1 MYYNINRS
9 FIYVV
14 YIKRF
19 ISKTYEEIKKD
30 YQGLEIVENVE
41 YVKYQAEVGAV
52 KSSSSLY
59 ATSDNTSPLTE
70 NYNGEKNH
78 LYQIRLNLA
87 GGNNWKSAGDF
98 IEWTVNVPKEGL
110 YNLSLRYLQDLKS
123 DLSSYRTLYINGEV
137 PFKECESIEFE
148 YTKKF
153 VVKTFGD
160 DSGAWYFHLKE
171 GKNTIRLQVSLGK
184 YAEAINEIKD
194 IINRLNALYR
204 RIIVVTGTAPDIN
217 VDYQLE
223 RVIPGIV
230 ETFKK
235 EKDNL
240 VAINKIITD
249 TEGKK
254 TVETVALGKLIDQL
268 DEFAN
273 NVDDDKVTAVAGSV
287 HSIDELTDYNFV
299 MKHFYVVANATTLTE
314 DILKLD
320 EIVEMDLTIEKK
332 GDKPQ
337 ILIFH
342 THSQEGFSDTESN
355 GKSIVDVGR
364 YLTQILTDEYGYNVL
379 HITEEFDMR
388 NGKLDRGLAYTYANE
403 RVAEILQQYPEI
415 EVVIDVHRD
424 VIDESS
430 HLVTEIDGRQTAKIM
445 LFNGISYTD
454 EQGELE
460 HIVNPYRTENLA
472 MTYHMYLLG
481 EKMYPDFI
489 RCIYIEGY
497 RYCLHHRARSL
508 LIEAGAQTNSY
519 EEVCNAMIPLARILA
534 TELGEK

>member
-1 MYYNINRS
+1 MRNVHHFLKNNDVNFIKIIIILAGFALSFWIGKVLFRIIDNNAFEIITEMIFPIGNYYGKSDKVYKENINDES
-9 FIYVV
+9 GNTSN
-14 YIKRF
+14 KEDEH
-19 ISKTYEEIKKD
+19 ISENTEET
-30 YQGLEIVENVE
+30 
-41 YVKYQAEVGAV
+41 
-52 KSSSSLY
+52 
-59 ATSDNTSPLTE
+59 TSDMVM
-70 NYNGEKNH
+70 
-78 LYQIRLNLA
+78 
-87 GGNNWKSAGDF
+87 D
-98 IEWTVNVPKEGL
+98 VPE
-110 YNLSLRYLQDLKS
+110 Q
-123 DLSSYRTLYINGEV
+123 T
-137 PFKECESIEFE
+137 
-148 YTKKF
+148 
-153 VVKTFGD
+153 
-160 DSGAWYFHLKE
+160 
-171 GKNTIRLQVSLGK
+171 
-184 YAEAINEIKD
+184 
-194 IINRLNALYR
+194 
-204 RIIVVTGTAPDIN
+204 
-217 VDYQLE
+217 
-223 RVIPGIV
+223 
-230 ETFKK
+230 
-235 EKDNL
+235 
-240 VAINKIITD
+240 
-249 TEGKK
+249 
-254 TVETVALGKLIDQL
+254 

-273 NVDDDKVTAVAGSV
+273 NVDSDKVTAVAGSV

-424 VIDESS
+424 GIDESR

>member
-1 MYYNINRS
+1 MRNVHHFLKHNDVNFIKIIIILAGFALSFWIGKVLFRIIDNNAFEIITEMIFPIGNYYGKSDKVYKENINDES
-9 FIYVV
+9 GNTSN
-14 YIKRF
+14 KEDEH
-19 ISKTYEEIKKD
+19 ISENTEET
-30 YQGLEIVENVE
+30 
-41 YVKYQAEVGAV
+41 
-52 KSSSSLY
+52 
-59 ATSDNTSPLTE
+59 TSDMVM
-70 NYNGEKNH
+70 
-78 LYQIRLNLA
+78 
-87 GGNNWKSAGDF
+87 D
-98 IEWTVNVPKEGL
+98 VPE
-110 YNLSLRYLQDLKS
+110 Q
-123 DLSSYRTLYINGEV
+123 T
-137 PFKECESIEFE
+137 
-148 YTKKF
+148 
-153 VVKTFGD
+153 
-160 DSGAWYFHLKE
+160 
-171 GKNTIRLQVSLGK
+171 
-184 YAEAINEIKD
+184 
-194 IINRLNALYR
+194 
-204 RIIVVTGTAPDIN
+204 
-217 VDYQLE
+217 
-223 RVIPGIV
+223 
-230 ETFKK
+230 
-235 EKDNL
+235 
-240 VAINKIITD
+240 
-249 TEGKK
+249 
-254 TVETVALGKLIDQL
+254 

-273 NVDDDKVTAVAGSV
+273 NVDSDKVTAVAGSV

-424 VIDESS
+424 GIDESR

>member
-1 MYYNINRS
+1 MKNVHHFFKHNDVNI
-9 FIYVV
+9 
-14 YIKRF
+14 
-19 ISKTYEEIKKD
+19 
-30 YQGLEIVENVE
+30 
-41 YVKYQAEVGAV
+41 
-52 KSSSSLY
+52 
-59 ATSDNTSPLTE
+59 
-70 NYNGEKNH
+70 
-78 LYQIRLNLA
+78 IRIIIILA
-87 GGNNWKSAGDF
+87 GFA
-98 IEWTVNVPKEGL
+98 
-110 YNLSLRYLQDLKS
+110 LSFW
-123 DLSSYRTLYINGEV
+123 V
-137 PFKECESIEFE
+137 
-148 YTKKF
+148 
-153 VVKTFGD
+153 
-160 DSGAWYFHLKE
+160 
-171 GKNTIRLQVSLGK
+171 GKILF
-184 YAEAINEIKD
+184 
-194 IINRLNALYR
+194 
-204 RIIVVTGTAPDIN
+204 
-217 VDYQLE
+217 
-223 RVIPGIV
+223 RVI
-230 ETFKK
+230 
-235 EKDNL
+235 DNN
-240 VAINKIITD
+240 AFSIITEMLFPIGNYYGKTD
-249 TEGKK
+249 EVYKENIQDDKNDGSVNNLNKEDEHIGENTEKPTSESTMETLESTEDFTEGNGI
-254 TVETVALGKLIDQL
+254 A
-268 DEFAN
+268 
-273 NVDDDKVTAVAGSV
+273 AVAGSV
-287 HSIDELTDYNFV
+287 HSFEELTDYNYV

-332 GDKPQ
+332 SEKPQ

-342 THSQEGFSDTESN
+342 THSQEWFSDTESN

-424 VIDESS
+424 GIDESR

-460 HIVNPYRTENLA
+460 NIVNPYRTENLA

-489 RCIYIEGY
+489 RCIYIQGY